1 MPKKSRSMV
10 HIAHSQTLQCKP
22 VLDSTTCLLSHSQV
36 FGSGLRVAHLRSL
49 AISAL
54 PETSALVP
62 LAEDSPVHFNLY
74 LRRQTQLSTEDKDI
88 LSPLCA
94 LVLPHE
100 YVGMM
105 GPGLLPISSP
115 GGGHSSTQRSRST
128 AN

>member
-22 VLDSTTCLLSHSQV
+22 VLDSTTCLLSHNSRV

-49 AISAL
+49 GISAL

-74 LRRQTQLSTEDKDI
+74 LRRQAQHSTEDKDT

-115 GGGHSSTQRSRST
+115 GGGHSSTQCS
-128 AN
+128 